1 MNKQQ
6 SNQMASLRK
15 KLLAAIAML
24 LVACIMT
31 VSSTYAWFTLSTA
44 PEVKGIS
51 TTIGANGNLEMALGT
66 YGTVFG
72 TEDPSAYVGS
82 SIDATTDWA
91 TTNITWGNL
100 VDLSEGYGLDKIT
113 LYPSRL
119 NSDSGELVNRTSPL
133 KFPKYGADGR
143 VSELSDSTLVGAYD
157 SVSGGFVY
165 TPGDGNES
173 VGVSGIGATAS
184 MSKRAFAIMN
194 GKNAIAS
201 SKAGAA
207 NAAKDAIR
215 LYGGKLAA
223 IALQYD
229 NAGADETVAE
239 ADIAVLKDL
248 IATLENSANN
258 ISESMKA
265 AVQVVLAAEESLTD
279 DQWAIAAGL
288 ADGND
293 IVAYLAALQTDYSS
307 VTMPADVT
315 TMVADYEAIV
325 AKLDAANAALPET
338 GDGTWGAIESS
349 VRNLLVASGIKIGGY
364 TISEVK
370 ADYSANG
377 MGGDVVKDLFN
388 KVSDGSL
395 AFSFTETSGIFADI
409 ADMTGNYT
417 SSMAFPEGTEVEG
430 LDLNML
436 GSKPVVVEGANG
448 ANGSL
453 GALAAADE
461 IANAQAPE
469 ADPNAASPLTDTFG
483 YIVDLLFR
491 TNATESDLLLQTE
504 GVNRYVEGASDETM
518 GGGSNM
524 TFTVNAEYT
533 QDKIEGLAAGIRVVF
548 FNDAGEILAVAT
560 LDVDNAELAGD
571 AYKMDL
577 QLTEYTINDAGVIS
591 CGAFTGDNKLCALT
605 ANVKTAVSALVYLD
619 GDVIENEHAGV
630 QNGLNAMLNLQFAS
644 SVELKPMEN
653 ADLMGDAE

>member
-6 SNQMASLRK
+6 SKKMASLRK
-15 KLLAAIAML
+15 KLFAAIAML
-24 LVACIMT
+24 LVACIMA

-66 YGTVFG
+66 YDTVFG
-72 TEDPSAYVGS
+72 ITDPSAYVGS
-82 SIDATTDWA
+82 SIDVTNDWLA
-91 TTNITWGNL
+91 TNITWGNL
-100 VDLSEGYGLDKIT
+100 VDLSDGYGLDKIT
-113 LYPSRL
+113 LYPARL
-119 NSDSGELVNRTSPL
+119 NSDAGALVNRQSPL

-143 VSELSDSTLVGAYD
+143 VSELNDNTLVGAYD

-165 TPGDGNES
+165 TPGDGNQS
-173 VGVSGIGATAS
+173 VGVSGVGKTAS

-194 GKNAIAS
+194 GKSAIAS
-201 SKAGAA
+201 GKSAAA

-215 LYGGKLAA
+215 NYGGKLAA

-229 NAGADETVAE
+229 NAGTDEVVAE

-248 IATLENSANN
+248 IATLEGSANN
-258 ISESMKA
+258 ISESMKS
-265 AVQVVLAAEESLTD
+265 AVLVVLAAEDSLTD

-288 ADGND
+288 ADGKD
-293 IVAYLAALQTDYSS
+293 IVEYLAALQTDYSS

-315 TMVADYEAIV
+315 TMVADYQAIV
-325 AKLDAANAALPET
+325 AKLDAASAALPES
-338 GDGTWGAIESS
+338 GDGTWGAIETS

-395 AFSFTETSGIFADI
+395 AFSFTATSGIFADI

-436 GSKPVVVEGANG
+436 GSKPVNVEGDNG
-448 ANGSL
+448 SIGSL

-461 IANAQAPE
+461 IVNAQAPA
-469 ADPNAASPLTDTFG
+469 ADANAAAPLTDTFG

-491 TNATESDLLLQTE
+491 TNATESDLLLQVE
-504 GVNRYVEGASDETM
+504 AANRYAEGAIDETM

-524 TFTVNAEYT
+524 TFTVNAEYSKE
-533 QDKIEGLAAGIRVVF
+533 KIEGLAEGIRVVF
-548 FNDAGEILAVAT
+548 FDNTDAILAVAT
-560 LDVDNAELAGD
+560 LDAENGTLAGD
-571 AYKMDL
+571 AYKMNL
-577 QLTEYTINDAGVIS
+577 QLSDYTINAEGVIS
-591 CGAFTGDNKLCALT
+591 ITGPKADNKICALT

-619 GDVIENEHAGV
+619 GDVIDNSHAGV
-630 QNGLNAMLNLQFAS
+630 QTGLEAMLNLQFAS
-644 SVELKPMEN
+644 SVELKPMVDS
-653 ADLMGDAE
+653 DLMGE